1 MIVVTGASGQLGR
14 LVIQNLLK
22 SVPAERIVA
31 AVRRPEKVADLAA
44 LGVQV
49 RKADYDQPAT
59 LASAFA
65 GASRVL
71 LISSSAVGVRVA
83 QHQAVITAAKHAGV
97 ELLAYTSLLRADSS
111 PLALAGEHVQTE
123 AAIRAS
129 GLRHAI
135 LRNGW
140 YTENYAMGIPMALQH
155 GALIGGAGE
164 GRIASAARADYAS
177 AAAAVLVG
185 DASGNPVYELAGDDS
200 YTLAELAAETSRQ
213 SGKPVP
219 YVNMSEAELK
229 TALIKAGVPE
239 PYAEVRSNSDS
250 GASMGALFDDGHRLS
265 SLTGR
270 ATIPMKQSVAEVLA
284 V

>member
-14 LVIQNLLK
+14 LVIQNLLQT
-22 SVPAERIVA
+22 VPSASIIA
-31 AVRRPEKVADLAA
+31 AVRSPEKAADLVA

-59 LASAFA
+59 LTSAFT
-65 GASRVL
+65 GAKRVL
-71 LISSSAVGVRVA
+71 LISSSAVGIREA
-83 QHQAVITAAKHAGV
+83 QHLAVITAAKSAGV
-97 ELLAYTSLLRADSS
+97 ELIAYTSLLHADSS
-111 PLALAGEHVQTE
+111 PLALASEHLLTE

-129 GLRHAI
+129 GLRYAM

-140 YTENYAMGIPMALQH
+140 YTENYAMALPMALKH

-185 DASGNPVYELAGDDS
+185 DASDNQVYELAGDSS

-213 SGKPVP
+213 TGKLLP
-219 YVNMSEAELK
+219 YVNMTETELK
-229 TALIKAGVPE
+229 AALINAGVPQE
-239 PYAEVRSNSDS
+239 YAEIRANSDI
-250 GASMGALFDDGHRLS
+250 GAAIGALFDDSHQLS
-265 SLTGR
+265 TLIGR
-270 ATIPMKQSVAEVLA
+270 ATTPMQQTVAATLA
-284 V
+284 G